1 MPSKIPLV
9 LEPNTASLQTL
20 GDALRRRRKAMA
32 VNAVTA
38 AQAAGLSRVTLHRIE
53 KGESS
58 VTMGAWIN
66 LASALGLNL
75 AWQLGASQPTTP
87 EGSLPTQIRLAD
99 YPQLQALAWQ
109 VHTDHLSPL
118 EAYDVYERNQ
128 KHFDADAMIP
138 AERQLWQALQTLA
151 ADVYR
156 MKQAPLARQ
165 GKDVH

>member
-1 MPSKIPLV
+1 MPSKISLV
-9 LEPNTASLQTL
+9 LDPNSASLQTL
-20 GDALRRRRKAMA
+20 GDALRRRRKAMG
-32 VNAVTA
+32 VHAVTA

-75 AWQLGASQPTTP
+75 AWQMGAGQPSTP
-87 EGSLPTQIRLAD
+87 EGSIPMQIRLAD

-109 VHTDHLSPL
+109 VHTDQLSPL

-128 KHFDADAMIP
+128 KHFDANAMLP
-138 AERQLWQALQTLA
+138 TERQLWQALQTLA

-156 MKQAPLARQ
+156 MKQAPPAQQ
-165 GKDVH
+165 GKHVH

>member
-1 MPSKIPLV
+1 MPAKIAHIYQPHA
-9 LEPNTASLQTL
+9 ESLLTL
-20 GDALRRRRKAMA
+20 GDALRRRRKAMG

-75 AWQLGASQPTTP
+75 AWQMGASQPSTP
-87 EGSLPTQIRLAD
+87 EGSIPTQIRLAD

-109 VHTDHLSPL
+109 IHTDHLSPL

-128 KHFDADAMIP
+128 KHFDADAMLP
-138 AERQLWQALQTLA
+138 AERQLWHALQTLA

-156 MKQAPLARQ
+156 RKQTMPAQ
-165 GKDVH
+165 IGKHVH

>member
-1 MPSKIPLV
+1 M
-9 LEPNTASLQTL
+9 
-20 GDALRRRRKAMA
+20 G

-75 AWQLGASQPTTP
+75 AWQMGAGQPSTP
-87 EGSLPTQIRLAD
+87 EGSIPMQIRLAD

-109 VHTDHLSPL
+109 VHTDQLSPL

-128 KHFDADAMIP
+128 KHFDANAMLP
-138 AERQLWQALQTLA
+138 TERQLWQALQTLA

-156 MKQAPLARQ
+156 MKQAPPAQQ
-165 GKDVH
+165 GKHVH